1 MGSFSLP
8 KDVLEAEIDLTI
20 ATRPERDPYH
30 LKNRSPVVRV
40 LPVNPEDKETFESLM
55 TYIGPRILAE
65 KSKPLDGFGLNHPLW
80 LECRWVE
87 GEPCLLGELLSFA
100 SRLGTAGVGRDG
112 G

>member
-8 KDVLEAEIDLTI
+8 KDVLEAEIDLII

-55 TYIGPRILAE
+55 TYIGPRQAT
-65 KSKPLDGFGLNHPLW
+65 
-80 LECRWVE
+80 RWVRAKPPPVARVQM
-87 GEPCLLGELLSFA
+87 GGGRALST
-100 SRLGTAGVGRDG
+100 G
-112 G
+112 